1 MNQKVNIAY
10 HEVDLLLPAHR
21 FDIRFS
27 LCDQKKGL
35 SFVRE
40 FVLRLVHIS
49 PMKPVDIAT
58 YFGLSRR
65 EVDEAITDLV
75 EKGIRFSEKRS
86 DRADSESTG
95 VFR

>member
-27 LCDQKKGL
+27 YVTKKGL

-65 EVDEAITDLV
+65 EVDEAVIPPFFGAL
-75 EKGIRFSEKRS
+75 KSRGHAACAKRCF
-86 DRADSESTG
+86 G
-95 VFR
+95 V